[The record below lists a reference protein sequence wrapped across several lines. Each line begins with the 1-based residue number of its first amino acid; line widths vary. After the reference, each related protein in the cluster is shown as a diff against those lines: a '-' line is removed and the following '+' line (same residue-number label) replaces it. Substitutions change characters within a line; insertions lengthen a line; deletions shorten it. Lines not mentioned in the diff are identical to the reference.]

1 MVIKTSLLKTLF
13 KKIAVISV
21 LTLLI
26 DLGGVKAQKL
36 SNSTRVALLSTIN
49 KQRQSAKNLQATNAV
64 FPEILKGNET
74 ETLGYI
80 EKFSERRRSY
90 LVRMYIKGK
99 KLLPKA
105 ATIFKKYDLP
115 AELRILLTLESAY
128 NGNAISKAGAVGYW
142 QIMDEVAQEYGMKYV
157 ARLSK
162 AKKNKLLKTKNKR
175 VVAKT
180 KRLVD
185 DRKNFN
191 VATHTAAR
199 YLRDRKKNLDGNW
212 LLVVASYN
220 CGVGNVWNA
229 MKRSKKDN
237 PTFWDIK
244 KYLPAETQAYVMN
257 FVALNVIFHNY
268 ELFAKNKLNFTPIK
282 ASLQQQNEINTTV
295 EIEEP
300 VQASFK

>member
-1 MVIKTSLLKTLF
+1 MVIKTSLLQVLF
-13 KKIAVISV
+13 RKSAAIPI
-21 LTLLI
+21 LILLI
-26 DLGGVKAQKL
+26 NWGDIKAQKL
-36 SNSTRVALLSTIN
+36 TNSTRSALLSTID
-49 KQRQSAKNLQATNAV
+49 KQRLSANNVQATNAV

-80 EKFSERRRSY
+80 EKFSVRKRSY

-142 QIMDEVAQEYGMKYV
+142 QIMDEVAHEYGMKYV

-162 AKKNKLLKTKNKR
+162 TEKKKTLKTKNKK
-175 VVAKT
+175 VVVKT
-180 KRLVD
+180 KKLVD

-229 MKRSKKDN
+229 MKRSRKSS

-268 ELFAKNKLNFTPIK
+268 ELFAKNKLSFTPLK
-282 ASLQQQNEINTTV
+282 AYLQQGNKNNLTTEV
-295 EIEEP
+295 EKP